1 MVLSYRLSTH
11 SKVQSKRLRRT
22 TLKKHNNCGKKSE
35 VTSKRAKS
43 RGPVQRD
50 TKEVLAELVGKLKE
64 KLDRKKVAARSAGE
78 EHPGGELGPNLDRL
92 TVGVDLGDQG
102 SHYCILGLE
111 GETLAEGQLRT
122 TQEDLATFFQ
132 GLNAARVVV
141 EVGTHSAWVQEV
153 ISGCGH
159 EVLVANPRL
168 MEGSKR
174 RKRKNDRIDAHKLA
188 RLGRVDPESLY
199 PIQHRSREVRQDLV
213 MLRARDA
220 LVAARTEI
228 INTTRGLVKSMGARL
243 PKCSSLS
250 FAEKVE
256 GAIPAELR
264 DALLPLVRMAAA
276 LSDCIQEYVQ
286 QIEKLGR
293 EKYGHTA
300 LLRQVKGVGP
310 ITALAYVLTLENPDR
325 FVKSRDVGPYLGLVP
340 KQEDSGEIQPQLGIS
355 KTGDTMLRKL
365 LVGSAQYILGPFGP
379 DTDLRRY
386 GLRLCERGGKNAKK
400 RAAVAV
406 ARKLAVLL
414 HCLWVSGEVYEPLRQ
429 GMSPTIAS
437 AVAA

>member
-1 MVLSYRLSTH
+1 M
-11 SKVQSKRLRRT
+11 
-22 TLKKHNNCGKKSE
+22 KKHNNSGKKSE
-35 VTSKRAKS
+35 PTSKPTKS

-64 KLDRKKVAARSAGE
+64 KLDRKKVAATSAGE
-78 EHPGGELGPNLDRL
+78 KLQSGELRPNLDRL
-92 TVGVDLGDQG
+92 TVGVDLGDQW

-122 TQEDLATFFQ
+122 TQQHITEFFQ
-132 GLNAARVVV
+132 ALNAARVVF
-141 EVGTHSAWVQEV
+141 EVGTHSPWVQEV
-153 ISGCGH
+153 ICGCGH

-174 RKRKNDRIDAHKLA
+174 RKRKNDRIDANKLA
-188 RLGRVDPESLY
+188 RLGRVDPQSLH
-199 PIQHRSREVRQDLV
+199 PMQHRSREVRQDLV
-213 MLRARDA
+213 VLRARDA
-220 LVAARTEI
+220 LVAARTEL
-228 INTTRGLVKSMGARL
+228 INATRGLVKSMGSRL
-243 PKCSSLS
+243 PKCSSPS
-250 FAEKVE
+250 FAQKAEETVPVE
-256 GAIPAELR
+256 IRE
-264 DALLPLVRMAAA
+264 ALLPLVRMAAT
-276 LSDCIQEYVQ
+276 LSDCIQGYDEK
-286 QIEKLGR
+286 IEKLGR

-340 KQEDSGEIQPQLGIS
+340 KQEDSGESQPQLGIS
-355 KTGDTMLRKL
+355 KAGDTMMRRL
-365 LVGSAQYILGPFGP
+365 LVGSAHYILGPFGP

-414 HCLWVSGEVYEPLRQ
+414 HRLWVSGEVYEPLHHAK
-429 GMSPTIAS
+429 SVPI